1 LYNGEPLLRRTYQ
14 RDVLIDRGAV
24 YKRKKKPSKKFRQE
38 FGPQARV
45 SSFVLCTP
53 ECGTKETVPCLRF
66 ATDGAIQLT
75 LMGQNPE
82 AQTTDTQFLR
92 DVFNA
97 SPIGIVVENLEG
109 QPIFANPAFCSML
122 DFSEEELSTKHCVD
136 FSPPEDARKDW
147 ELFQQLKAGLID
159 HYQLEKRYFRRDGSL
174 VWGSLCISLLNSSF
188 PLVLAMV
195 EDITEK
201 KKAEEARFRH
211 AAIVESSEDAIASVT
226 LDGVILTWNRG
237 AQRIFGYTESEAVG
251 QSVTM
256 LVPPELPDEEGRILE
271 ALRSGRCIEQLETVR
286 VTKTGARIDTSLTI
300 SPIKD
305 STGKTVGF
313 SGITRDITERKRVE
327 EALHESEERLR
338 LAVQAARMFA
348 YSWDAATDVIERS
361 GESTEIL
368 GVTSDQATTGAAM
381 SAMVHPD
388 DKQRLE
394 SALAKL
400 NVENPTLRITYRIIR
415 PDGAV
420 AWLERNS
427 RAYFE
432 EHGRMKRLVGMILDV
447 TERKQAEQALSSIS
461 GKLIEAQE
469 QERTRVAREL
479 HDDINQR
486 LALLNI
492 DIEEIKQNP
501 PTSADDLSRLLT
513 GIQDHI
519 DELSSAVQSISH
531 RLHFSQLDLLG
542 IVAAAKN
549 FCRDLASHH
558 KVEINF
564 THNDI
569 PGLPYDISLCLFRV
583 LQEALRNAIKHSR
596 VRHFEVTLACSAKYV
611 NLTVSDQGAGF
622 DLQSTRRTGLG
633 LVSMQERVKMVGGT
647 IDIESRVMCG
657 TSIRV
662 RVPSESEDVTEQA
675 VSA

>member
-1 LYNGEPLLRRTYQ
+1 MRR
-14 RDVLIDRGAV
+14 D
-24 YKRKKKPSKKFRQE
+24 
-38 FGPQARV
+38 
-45 SSFVLCTP
+45 P
-53 ECGTKETVPCLRF
+53 ET
-66 ATDGAIQLT
+66 
-75 LMGQNPE
+75 
-82 AQTTDTQFLR
+82 QTTDTQFFR

-97 SPIGIVVENLEG
+97 SPIGIVVENIEG
-109 QPIFANPAFCSML
+109 QPLFANPAFCSML
-122 DFSEEELSTKHCVD
+122 GFSEEELSTKHCVE

-147 ELFQQLKAGLID
+147 GLFQQLKAGLID

-174 VWGSLCISLLNSSF
+174 VWGSLSISLLNTPS

-256 LVPPELPDEEGRILE
+256 LVPPELPDEEDGILE

-286 VTKTGARIDTSLTI
+286 VTKTGARISTSLTI

-338 LAVQAARMFA
+338 LAVQAGRMFA
-348 YSWDAATDVIERS
+348 YSWDTATDVIERS

-368 GVTSDQATTGAAM
+368 GVTSDQATTGAAI

-388 DKQRLE
+388 DKQRFE

-420 AWLERNS
+420 VWLERNS

-432 EHGRMKRLVGMILDV
+432 EHGRMKRLVGMVVDV
-447 TERKQAEQALSSIS
+447 TERKQAEEALASIS

-501 PTSADDLSRLLT
+501 PTSADDMSRLLT

-558 KVEINF
+558 KVEISF

-569 PGLPYDISLCLFRV
+569 PGLPYDTSLCLFRV
-583 LQEALRNAIKHSR
+583 LQEALHNAIKHSK
-596 VRHFEVTLACSAKYV
+596 VRHFEVTLGCSPKYV

-622 DLQSTRRTGLG
+622 DLQSTKRTGLG
-633 LVSMQERVKMVGGT
+633 LVSMQERVRMVGGT
-647 IDIESRVMCG
+647 IDIESRVMGG

-662 RVPSESEDVTEQA
+662 RVPSESEDAIEQA
-675 VSA
+675 SSA